1 MAVVWGKGEG
11 GCMSSFQ
18 RAGERMMTKILH
30 RGPDTEL
37 WELEIEAKLKDF
49 GHFEQEAGQECD

>member
-1 MAVVWGKGEG
+1 
-11 GCMSSFQ
+11 MSSFQ
-18 RAGERMMTKILH
+18 RVGERMMTKILH